1 MVAPIVMTF
10 NDILHKFRSE
20 SFTEHDKGTQFERL
34 MRLWLLSDPRYSNLT
49 DVWLWEDFPSR
60 GDLGGRDT
68 GIDLVARADNGEYW
82 AIQCKCYKEDAVID
96 KPVLSI
102 LFLQHQVVQ
111 IPRLVRTT
119 LQTTSFAHRLWIST
133 TNHWGNNAEEAI
145 KNQNPPLNRVGL
157 VDLQTSP
164 VDWKLLLD
172 GLQGKDAMLPG
183 KKPRGASA
191 PRYVGCR

>member
-68 GIDLVARADNGEYW
+68 
-82 AIQCKCYKEDAVID
+82 K
-96 KPVLSI
+96 
-102 LFLQHQVVQ
+102 H
-111 IPRLVRTT
+111 
-119 LQTTSFAHRLWIST
+119 
-133 TNHWGNNAEEAI
+133 
-145 KNQNPPLNRVGL
+145 
-157 VDLQTSP
+157 
-164 VDWKLLLD
+164 
-172 GLQGKDAMLPG
+172 
-183 KKPRGASA
+183 
-191 PRYVGCR
+191 